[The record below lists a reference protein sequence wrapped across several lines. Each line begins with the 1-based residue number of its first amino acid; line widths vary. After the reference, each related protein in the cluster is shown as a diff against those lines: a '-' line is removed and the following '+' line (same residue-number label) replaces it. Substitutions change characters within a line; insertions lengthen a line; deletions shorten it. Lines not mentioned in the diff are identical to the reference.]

1 MESKEDEKKDE
12 IVPKKLIFESLTDGW
27 DKDYEKNEVPPYL
40 KEIRLAVIGNVDS
53 GKSTLVGCLTKGI
66 KDDGRGYARKFVF
79 NYQHENESGRTSS
92 IAEEIIG
99 FRNGKMIYSSR
110 LNDKKNV
117 SWKDIASQSDHVI
130 TLLDLCGHEKYLKT
144 TMYGV
149 SALLPHYAVILIGT
163 NMGVQRMTKEHL
175 GIVISLN
182 IPFFIVFTK
191 VDIAPKEV
199 KEKTINT
206 FTSLLKTGLQKSV
219 FNVKSEKDAEFA
231 AKNVPMGN
239 LVPIFQV
246 STVTGEG
253 LEDLKYFLSQLIPKN
268 SINAELSLLKTAK
281 DKTEVL
287 LDNAFNTKVGC
298 IHAGVVIAGKLE
310 VNQKLLLGPTQDG
323 FFKPV
328 QIREIQ
334 FLRVTVNEICCG
346 NSCSFKLKS
355 LDKNFELN
363 TNTFKKG
370 MVLLD
375 PEIKLEPT
383 LEFEVEA
390 LIVHHS
396 STIKVGYQSVVH
408 CHVVR
413 QTCTIVAMDKEF
425 LRSGDKGI
433 IRFKFIKKPE
443 YLHLGDTILFREG
456 RTRGKG
462 KIIKIFPIDLKE
474 IEKEKNMNQNKKS
487 KKAEIHNKNNINN
500 INNPNSNNINI
511 NISNQSKK
519 EKKKY
524 YKYKNKEKQNEN
536 NSNKNQDDKNPPKK
550 KKERKK
556 EKKKKKKMKI

>member
-536 NSNKNQDDKNPPKK
+536 NNNKNQDDKNPPSK
-550 KKERKK
+550 KKEG
-556 EKKKKKKMKI
+556 

>member
-310 VNQKLLLGPTQDG
+310 VNQKLLLVPTQDG

-474 IEKEKNMNQNKKS
+474 IEKEKNMNQNKKN

-550 KKERKK
+550 KEG
-556 EKKKKKKMKI
+556 

>member
-12 IVPKKLIFESLTDGW
+12 TVPKKLIFESLTDGW

-199 KEKTINT
+199 KEKTVNT

-536 NSNKNQDDKNPPKK
+536 NSNKNQDDKNPPPK
-550 KKERKK
+550 KKEG
-556 EKKKKKKMKI
+556 

>member
-1 MESKEDEKKDE
+1 
-12 IVPKKLIFESLTDGW
+12 
-27 DKDYEKNEVPPYL
+27 
-40 KEIRLAVIGNVDS
+40 
-53 GKSTLVGCLTKGI
+53 
-66 KDDGRGYARKFVF
+66 
-79 NYQHENESGRTSS
+79 
-92 IAEEIIG
+92 
-99 FRNGKMIYSSR
+99 MIYSSR

-253 LEDLKYFLSQLIPKN
+253 LDDLKCFLSQLIPKN

-363 TNTFKKG
+363 TNSFKKG

-500 INNPNSNNINI
+500 PNANNNNINI
-511 NISNQSKK
+511 NISNQTKK

-524 YKYKNKEKQNEN
+524 FKYKNKEKQNEN
-536 NSNKNQDDKNPPKK
+536 NNNNKNQDDKNPPPK
-550 KKERKK
+550 KKEG
-556 EKKKKKKMKI
+556 